1 MDWLILEILFICK
14 VLQCPTSFKLLRYSE
29 DAAATAVHGI
39 YRATQLIE
47 SSSTHLIPLFWHMLT
62 LIPFVP
68 ANNDTIPADL
78 YQVARD
84 AWCSQLTTLLDNT
97 SDDDFLHAIQ
107 ENSSLHDFVSAVLNA
122 QMDGHSVDREV
133 SKRVFFIFY
142 RASQLKAKGGA
153 LLTIDR
159 LSSFAVSYQEANP
172 EQVRTIFAALLK
184 ADPRLEDAVRSSF
197 TALLGCLT
205 TLQSSDDDI
214 NPDHDQRVY
223 VVVRLLEALTSA
235 CIDTAPHEGIIDAL
249 FHCYPTLKRKN
260 DSGPTLYLIKRAL
273 VNILN
278 YVVDCLYLDPIRYA
292 KDSNVIDEFSK
303 RLLGWIEK
311 SQLDTTYHA
320 FIDGPLVMDWQI
332 ECSVSNTLGDINKE
346 CFNGY
351 PFLCALYDTAC
362 FSSDI
367 YTSLNVCSLL
377 MKIG

>member
-1 MDWLILEILFICK
+1 MILEMLLIASVTN
-14 VLQCPTSFKLLRYSE
+14 VLLLCNCCGIVLAPQQQLS
-29 DAAATAVHGI
+29 TAF
-39 YRATQLIE
+39 IE
-47 SSSTHLIPLFWHMLT
+47 SDLVDQMYFLLLLHPARHRHMLT

-84 AWCSQLTTLLDNT
+84 AWCSQLTALLDNT

-107 ENSSLHDFVSAVLNA
+107 ENTSLHDFVSAVLNA

-205 TLQSSDDDI
+205 TLQSSDDI

-278 YVVDCLYLDPIRYA
+278 YAVDCLYFDPIRYA
-292 KDSNVIDEFSK
+292 KDGNVIDEFSK

-311 SQLDTTYHA
+311 SHLDTTYHA

-351 PFLCALYDTAC
+351 PFLCVFVRHDSQHTSIQALTYVL
-362 FSSDI
+362 
-367 YTSLNVCSLL
+367 Y
-377 MKIG
+377 

>member
-1 MDWLILEILFICK
+1 
-14 VLQCPTSFKLLRYSE
+14 
-29 DAAATAVHGI
+29 
-39 YRATQLIE
+39 
-47 SSSTHLIPLFWHMLT
+47 MLT

-84 AWCSQLTTLLDNT
+84 AWCSQLTALLDNT

-107 ENSSLHDFVSAVLNA
+107 ENTSLHDFVSAVLNA

-205 TLQSSDDDI
+205 TLQSSDDI

-278 YVVDCLYLDPIRYA
+278 YAVDCLYFDPIRYA
-292 KDSNVIDEFSK
+292 KDGNVIDEFSK

-311 SQLDTTYHA
+311 SHLDTTYHA

-351 PFLCALYDTAC
+351 PFLCVFVRHDSQHTSIQALTYVL
-362 FSSDI
+362 
-367 YTSLNVCSLL
+367 Y
-377 MKIG
+377 